1 MYRPRP
7 ISIGTFVSYLHI
19 HKAPI
24 SKFPPR
30 VLTAREIEAT
40 IQDYAHCASLAKEA
54 G

>member
-1 MYRPRP
+1 MY
-7 ISIGTFVSYLHI
+7 ITHNKTQK
-19 HKAPI
+19 KAPI

-30 VLTAREIEAT
+30 ALTEREIEAT